1 MDNKIIEFDKA
12 VEFEGETYNK
22 IDLSKLDDLLAEDLL
37 KIDKM
42 YAKEGNIILTTSEM
56 TLQYAVITAS
66 YITKLPIEFF
76 NKLPAREAKK
86 IKQVIT
92 NFFFN

>member
-1 MDNKIIEFDKA
+1 MNSKIIEFDNPFS
-12 VEFEGETYNK
+12 FEGESYNK
-22 IDLSKLDDLLAEDLL
+22 IDLEKLDNLLAEDLV

-42 YAKEGNIILTTSEM
+42 YTKEGNIILTTSEM
-56 TLQYAVITAS
+56 TLQYAIITAS
-66 YITKLPIEFF
+66 YVTGLPIEFF
-76 NKLPAREAKK
+76 NKLPAKEAKK